1 MRRAISSLIVRAVDL
16 LSDILRDLRLESTVL
31 SVFELHAPWGLRKQR
46 LEGGAPFHVVIEGRC
61 VLRMEHKK
69 PTELAAGDLV
79 VLPHGDAHTLS
90 SSASAPV
97 TPFKSVLLQN
107 GVVETWA
114 PGKRAGRPAAIRF
127 GSAKGEVVRVI
138 SGVFAFQDRR
148 RNPVLEVLPPLIRV
162 AGEHGRGPSWLEN
175 AIRLLIDEAFSE
187 APGALTIAERVADI
201 LFVQAV
207 RAYIASERDA
217 PSSGWL
223 RGLLDPSI
231 GRALSLVHARAAEP
245 WTVER
250 LARAVGLS
258 RTVFAQRFRRL
269 VGETVMA
276 YVTHRRM
283 HLAAGLL
290 CTSND
295 GLAQIAEQVGY
306 ETEVTFSKAFR
317 VWAGEPPGRYRRRM
331 REAAR

>member
-1 MRRAISSLIVRAVDL
+1 MDL

-31 SVFELHAPWGLRKQR
+31 SVFELHAPWGLRKDG
-46 LEGGAPFHVVIEGRC
+46 LAGGAPFHVVIEGRC
-61 VLRMEHKK
+61 LLRMEHQK
-69 PTELAAGDLV
+69 PTELTAGDLV

-114 PGKRAGRPAAIRF
+114 PGKRVGRPVVIRF

-138 SGVFAFQDRR
+138 SGVFAFRDPR
-148 RNPVLEVLPPLIRV
+148 RNPVLEALPPLLRV

-175 AIRLLIDEAFSE
+175 ALRLLIDEAFSE
-187 APGALTIAERVADI
+187 APGASTIAERVADI

-207 RAYIASERDA
+207 RTHIASVQDG

-223 RGLLDPSI
+223 RGFLDPSI
-231 GRALSLVHARAAEP
+231 GRALGLVHARAAEP

-276 YVTHRRM
+276 YVTSRRM

-295 GLAQIAEQVGY
+295 GLGQIAEQVGY

-317 VWAGEPPGRYRRRM
+317 AWAGEPPGHYRRRM
-331 REAAR
+331 RDAKR